1 MHYIIIH
8 IEFDHATANIEQF
21 NNELSILVNHFKYVS
36 DDKKISQDLIG
47 QMTYIVE
54 LLHKNQAPKNIAT
67 KARVIIIVYLIVY
80 SCLNMVSFLE
90 IMNSLTSS

>member
-1 MHYIIIH
+1 MIHYIIIQ

-47 QMTYIVE
+47 
-54 LLHKNQAPKNIAT
+54 
-67 KARVIIIVYLIVY
+67 
-80 SCLNMVSFLE
+80 
-90 IMNSLTSS
+90 